1 MVRARYERP
10 QLLPSFDEMRR
21 ILRDLPGP
29 DQEAQTKVVQ
39 RQTELTKPPGSL
51 GRLEE
56 IAEWLA
62 AWQGRASPRVERPRI
77 AVFAGT
83 HGVAARGV
91 SAYPPEVTGQM
102 VKNFLSGGAAINQ
115 LAGSI
120 DADLRIYELDLDHP
134 TDDFTK
140 GPAMSEARAANAMAY
155 GMMAAEPGIDVLC
168 LGEMGIANTTTAATL
183 CAALFGGTGA
193 DWAGPGTGVQGK
205 ALAHKIAV
213 IDEALAH
220 HRALIS
226 QRDPLALLAA
236 VGGEELAAIA
246 GAVLAARMGRIPV
259 LLDGYACTAAAAV
272 LHADRP
278 PRARPLPGG
287 ASLGRARPHAAAGG
301 DRPAPAARLR
311 HAPGRGLGGG
321 AGGAAPEGGRRLP
334 QRHGDLR
341 AGGRKLEECLDARF
355 SRLCRCS
362 PPPLPS
368 PIRRA
373 SPTAPRRRASSRR
386 SRPSARRSPRR

>member
-1 MVRARYERP
+1 MNAP
-10 QLLPSFDEMRR
+10 NPPSFDEMRR
-21 ILRDLPGP
+21 VLRGLPGP

-91 SAYPPEVTGQM
+91 SAYPSEVTGQM

-140 GPAMSEARAANAMAY
+140 GPAMSETRAANAMTY

-168 LGEMGIANTTTAATL
+168 LGEMGIANTTTAAAL
-183 CAALFGGTGA
+183 CAALFGGTGS

-220 HRALIS
+220 HRALIE

-272 LHADRP
+272 LHAIDRHALDHCLVAHRSAEP
-278 PRARPLPGG
+278 GHTRLLEAIGQRPLLDFGMRLG
-287 ASLGRARPHAAAGG
+287 EASAAALAV
-301 DRPAPAARLR
+301 PLLKAAAAC
-311 HAPGRGLGGG
+311 HNGMATFAQ
-321 AGGAAPEGGRRLP
+321 AGV
-334 QRHGDLR
+334 
-341 AGGRKLEECLDARF
+341 
-355 SRLCRCS
+355 
-362 PPPLPS
+362 
-368 PIRRA
+368 
-373 SPTAPRRRASSRR
+373 SSKN
-386 SRPSARRSPRR
+386 A

>member
-1 MVRARYERP
+1 MNAP
-10 QLLPSFDEMRR
+10 NPPSFDEVRR
-21 ILRDLPGP
+21 VLRELPGP

-91 SAYPPEVTGQM
+91 SAYPSEVTGQM

-183 CAALFGGTGA
+183 SAALFGGTGA

-220 HRALIS
+220 HRALID

-246 GAVLAARMGRIPV
+246 GAVLAARIGRIPV

-272 LHADRP
+272 LHAIDRHALDHCLVAHRSAEP
-278 PRARPLPGG
+278 GHARLLEAIGQRPLLDFGMR
-287 ASLGRARPHAAAGG
+287 LGEGSAAALAV
-301 DRPAPAARLR
+301 PLLKAAAAC
-311 HAPGRGLGGG
+311 HNGMATFAQ
-321 AGGAAPEGGRRLP
+321 AGV
-334 QRHGDLR
+334 
-341 AGGRKLEECLDARF
+341 
-355 SRLCRCS
+355 
-362 PPPLPS
+362 
-368 PIRRA
+368 
-373 SPTAPRRRASSRR
+373 SSKN
-386 SRPSARRSPRR
+386 A

>member
-1 MVRARYERP
+1 MNAPAPTFE
-10 QLLPSFDEMRR
+10 EMRKV
-21 ILRDLPGP
+21 LRELPGP
-29 DQEAQTKVVQ
+29 DQEAQTAVVR

-120 DADLRIYELDLDHP
+120 DADLRIYELDLEHP
-134 TDDFTK
+134 TDDLSR
-140 GPAMSEARAANAMAY
+140 GAAMSEARTANAMTY

-183 CAALFGGTGA
+183 CAALFGGGGA

-205 ALAHKIAV
+205 ALVHKIAV

-220 HRALIS
+220 HRALINE
-226 QRDPLALLAA
+226 RDPLALLAA

-272 LHADRP
+272 LHAIDRHALDHCLVAHRSAEP
-278 PRARPLPGG
+278 GHTRLLDAIGQRPLLDFGMRLG
-287 ASLGRARPHAAAGG
+287 EASAAALAV
-301 DRPAPAARLR
+301 PLLKAAAAC
-311 HAPGRGLGGG
+311 HNGMATFAQ
-321 AGGAAPEGGRRLP
+321 AGV
-334 QRHGDLR
+334 
-341 AGGRKLEECLDARF
+341 
-355 SRLCRCS
+355 
-362 PPPLPS
+362 
-368 PIRRA
+368 
-373 SPTAPRRRASSRR
+373 SSKN
-386 SRPSARRSPRR
+386 A

>member
-1 MVRARYERP
+1 MNAP
-10 QLLPSFDEMRR
+10 NPPSFDEMRR
-21 ILRDLPGP
+21 ILRTLPGP

-83 HGVAARGV
+83 HGVATRGV

-183 CAALFGGTGA
+183 SAALFGGTGA

-236 VGGEELAAIA
+236 VGGEEFAAIA

-272 LHADRP
+272 LHAIDRHALDHCLVAHRSAEP
-278 PRARPLPGG
+278 GHTRLLDAIGQHPLLDFGMR
-287 ASLGRARPHAAAGG
+287 LGEGSAAALAV
-301 DRPAPAARLR
+301 PLLKAAAAC
-311 HAPGRGLGGG
+311 HNGMATFAQ
-321 AGGAAPEGGRRLP
+321 AGV
-334 QRHGDLR
+334 
-341 AGGRKLEECLDARF
+341 
-355 SRLCRCS
+355 
-362 PPPLPS
+362 
-368 PIRRA
+368 
-373 SPTAPRRRASSRR
+373 SSKN
-386 SRPSARRSPRR
+386 A

>member
-1 MVRARYERP
+1 MNAP
-10 QLLPSFDEMRR
+10 NPPSFDEMRR
-21 ILRDLPGP
+21 ILRELPGP
-29 DQEAQTKVVQ
+29 DQEAQTAVVR

-140 GPAMSEARAANAMAY
+140 GPAMSEVRTANAMAY

-183 CAALFGGTGA
+183 CAALFGGAGV

-205 ALAHKIAV
+205 ALAHKIVV

-220 HRALIS
+220 HRQLIDA
-226 QRDPLALLAA
+226 RDPLALLAA

-272 LHADRP
+272 LHAIDR
-278 PRARPLPGG
+278 RALDHCLVAHRSAEPGHTRLLEAIGQRPLLDFGMR
-287 ASLGRARPHAAAGG
+287 LGEGSAAALAV
-301 DRPAPAARLR
+301 PLLKAAAAC
-311 HAPGRGLGGG
+311 HNGMATFAQ
-321 AGGAAPEGGRRLP
+321 AGV
-334 QRHGDLR
+334 
-341 AGGRKLEECLDARF
+341 
-355 SRLCRCS
+355 
-362 PPPLPS
+362 
-368 PIRRA
+368 
-373 SPTAPRRRASSRR
+373 SSKN
-386 SRPSARRSPRR
+386 A

>member
-1 MVRARYERP
+1 MNAPTPTFE
-10 QLLPSFDEMRR
+10 EMRR

-62 AWQGRASPRVERPRI
+62 AWQGRASPRIERPRI

-102 VKNFLSGGAAINQ
+102 VKNFLNGGAAINQ

-134 TDDFTK
+134 TGDFSK
-140 GPAMSEARAANAMAY
+140 GPAMSEARTANAMAY

-193 DWAGPGTGVQGK
+193 EWAGPGTGVQGK

-213 IDEALAH
+213 IDEALSH
-220 HRALIS
+220 HRGLIE

-236 VGGEELAAIA
+236 VGGEEFAAIA
-246 GAVLAARMGRIPV
+246 GAVLAARMGRLPV

-272 LHADRP
+272 LHAIDRHALDHCLVAHRSAEP
-278 PRARPLPGG
+278 GHTRLLAAIGQRPLLDFGMRLG
-287 ASLGRARPHAAAGG
+287 EASAAALAV
-301 DRPAPAARLR
+301 PLLKAAAAC
-311 HAPGRGLGGG
+311 HNGMATFAE
-321 AGGAAPEGGRRLP
+321 AGV
-334 QRHGDLR
+334 
-341 AGGRKLEECLDARF
+341 
-355 SRLCRCS
+355 
-362 PPPLPS
+362 
-368 PIRRA
+368 
-373 SPTAPRRRASSRR
+373 SSK
-386 SRPSARRSPRR
+386 A

>member
-1 MVRARYERP
+1 MNAP
-10 QLLPSFDEMRR
+10 NPPSFDEMRR
-21 ILRDLPGP
+21 VLRDLPGP

-91 SAYPPEVTGQM
+91 SAYPSEVTGQM

-134 TDDFTK
+134 TDDFTR

-183 CAALFGGTGA
+183 SAALFGGTGA

-220 HRALIS
+220 HRALIN

-272 LHADRP
+272 LHAIDRHALDHCLVAHRSAEP
-278 PRARPLPGG
+278 GHTRLLEAIGQRPLLDFGMR
-287 ASLGRARPHAAAGG
+287 LGEGSAAALAV
-301 DRPAPAARLR
+301 PLLKAAAAC
-311 HAPGRGLGGG
+311 HNGMATFAQ
-321 AGGAAPEGGRRLP
+321 AGV
-334 QRHGDLR
+334 
-341 AGGRKLEECLDARF
+341 
-355 SRLCRCS
+355 
-362 PPPLPS
+362 
-368 PIRRA
+368 
-373 SPTAPRRRASSRR
+373 SSKN
-386 SRPSARRSPRR
+386 A

>member
-1 MVRARYERP
+1 MNAP
-10 QLLPSFDEMRR
+10 TTPSFDEMRR
-21 ILRDLPGP
+21 VLRDLPGP

-134 TDDFTK
+134 TDDFTR
-140 GPAMSEARAANAMAY
+140 GPAMSEARTANAMAY

-205 ALAHKIAV
+205 ALAHKITV

-236 VGGEELAAIA
+236 VGGEEFAAIA

-259 LLDGYACTAAAAV
+259 LLDGYASTAAAAV
-272 LHADRP
+272 LYAIDRHALDHCLVAHRSAEP
-278 PRARPLPGG
+278 GHTRLLEAIGQRPLLDFGMRLG
-287 ASLGRARPHAAAGG
+287 EASAAALAV
-301 DRPAPAARLR
+301 PLLKAAAAC
-311 HAPGRGLGGG
+311 HNGMATFAQ
-321 AGGAAPEGGRRLP
+321 AGV
-334 QRHGDLR
+334 
-341 AGGRKLEECLDARF
+341 
-355 SRLCRCS
+355 
-362 PPPLPS
+362 
-368 PIRRA
+368 
-373 SPTAPRRRASSRR
+373 SSKN
-386 SRPSARRSPRR
+386 A

>member
-1 MVRARYERP
+1 MNAP
-10 QLLPSFDEMRR
+10 NPPSFDEMRR
-21 ILRDLPGP
+21 VLRELPGP

-140 GPAMSEARAANAMAY
+140 GPAMSEVRAANAMAY

-183 CAALFGGTGA
+183 CAALFGGSGA

-205 ALAHKIAV
+205 ALTHKIAV

-236 VGGEELAAIA
+236 VGGEEFAAIA

-272 LHADRP
+272 LHAIDRHALDHCLVAHRSAEP
-278 PRARPLPGG
+278 GHTRLLEAIGQRPLLDFGMR
-287 ASLGRARPHAAAGG
+287 LGEGSAAALAV
-301 DRPAPAARLR
+301 PLLKAAAAC
-311 HAPGRGLGGG
+311 HNGMATFAS
-321 AGGAAPEGGRRLP
+321 AGV
-334 QRHGDLR
+334 
-341 AGGRKLEECLDARF
+341 
-355 SRLCRCS
+355 
-362 PPPLPS
+362 
-368 PIRRA
+368 
-373 SPTAPRRRASSRR
+373 SSK
-386 SRPSARRSPRR
+386 SS

>member
-1 MVRARYERP
+1 MNAP
-10 QLLPSFDEMRR
+10 NPPSFDEMRR

-140 GPAMSEARAANAMAY
+140 GSAMSEARAANAMAY

-183 CAALFGGTGA
+183 SAALFGGTGA

-220 HRALIS
+220 HRALIT

-272 LHADRP
+272 LHAIDRHALDHCLVAHRSAEP
-278 PRARPLPGG
+278 GHTRLLEAIGQRPLLDFGMRLG
-287 ASLGRARPHAAAGG
+287 EASAAALVV
-301 DRPAPAARLR
+301 PLLKAAAAC
-311 HAPGRGLGGG
+311 HNGMATFAQ
-321 AGGAAPEGGRRLP
+321 AGV
-334 QRHGDLR
+334 
-341 AGGRKLEECLDARF
+341 
-355 SRLCRCS
+355 
-362 PPPLPS
+362 
-368 PIRRA
+368 
-373 SPTAPRRRASSRR
+373 SSKN
-386 SRPSARRSPRR
+386 A

>member
-1 MVRARYERP
+1 MNAP
-10 QLLPSFDEMRR
+10 NPPSFDEMRR

-183 CAALFGGTGA
+183 CAALFGGNGA
-193 DWAGPGTGVQGK
+193 EWAGPGTGVQGK

-236 VGGEELAAIA
+236 VGGEEFAAIA

-272 LHADRP
+272 LHAIDRHALDHCLVAHRSAEP
-278 PRARPLPGG
+278 GHTRLLEAIGQRPLLDFGMRLG
-287 ASLGRARPHAAAGG
+287 EASAAALAV
-301 DRPAPAARLR
+301 PLLKAAAAC
-311 HAPGRGLGGG
+311 HNGMATFAS
-321 AGGAAPEGGRRLP
+321 AGVSA
-334 QRHGDLR
+334 
-341 AGGRKLEECLDARF
+341 K
-355 SRLCRCS
+355 
-362 PPPLPS
+362 
-368 PIRRA
+368 
-373 SPTAPRRRASSRR
+373 SS
-386 SRPSARRSPRR
+386 

>member
-1 MVRARYERP
+1 MNAP
-10 QLLPSFDEMRR
+10 NPPSFDEMRR
-21 ILRDLPGP
+21 VLREMPGP

-140 GPAMSEARAANAMAY
+140 GPAMSEVRAANAMAY

-183 CAALFGGTGA
+183 CAALFGGNGA

-205 ALAHKIAV
+205 ALAHKITV

-220 HRALIS
+220 HRALIN

-236 VGGEELAAIA
+236 VGGEEFAAIA

-272 LHADRP
+272 LPAIDRHALDHCLVAHRSAEP
-278 PRARPLPGG
+278 GHTRLLAAIGQRPLLDFGMR
-287 ASLGRARPHAAAGG
+287 LGEGSAAALAV
-301 DRPAPAARLR
+301 PLLKAAAAC
-311 HAPGRGLGGG
+311 HNGMATFTQ
-321 AGGAAPEGGRRLP
+321 AGV
-334 QRHGDLR
+334 
-341 AGGRKLEECLDARF
+341 
-355 SRLCRCS
+355 
-362 PPPLPS
+362 
-368 PIRRA
+368 
-373 SPTAPRRRASSRR
+373 SSKN
-386 SRPSARRSPRR
+386 A